1 MGSIIYD
8 TGALVA
14 AERRAK
20 RMWALHAEILSAGI
34 VPIVPA
40 VVLAQGWRGGP
51 QTELSRLL
59 KGCEIVSDD
68 ETMARAAGRACALAE
83 TNDIVDAIVV
93 VTAIAQN
100 SLVVTSDKADIARLA
115 KATGTPIGIHAI

>member
-1 MGSIIYD
+1 MKSVIYD

-14 AERRAK
+14 AERRTK
-20 RMWALHAEILSAGI
+20 RMWALHAEILGAGI

-51 QTELSRLL
+51 QAELSRLL

-68 ETMARAAGRACALAE
+68 ETIARAAGRACALAA

-93 VTAIAQN
+93 VTAVTQN
-100 SLVVTSDKADIARLA
+100 GLVITSDKGDIAALVNA
-115 KATGTPIGIHAI
+115 IGTSVGIHAI